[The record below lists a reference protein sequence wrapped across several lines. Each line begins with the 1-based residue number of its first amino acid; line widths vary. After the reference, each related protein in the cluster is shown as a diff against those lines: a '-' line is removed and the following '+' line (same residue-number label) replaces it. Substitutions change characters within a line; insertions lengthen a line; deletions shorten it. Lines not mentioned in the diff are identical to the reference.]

1 MQQRDHC
8 LLKLHRAGQLMTSL
22 GSERGRWELAVETLG
37 LQQRVLLGDMVLA
50 ACVISYLGPFEAS
63 IRDRLVQGT
72 WAEIIKKRV
81 NILANP
87 KFDLRDAVGN
97 EESMQ
102 RWQLFGIPNDS
113 VSYENMII
121 LEATESRKWPLL
133 IDPQD

>member
-1 MQQRDHC
+1 
-8 LLKLHRAGQLMTSL
+8 MTSL

-72 WAEIIKKRV
+72 WAEIIKKRA

-87 KFDLRDAVGN
+87 KFDLRDAIGN

-113 VSYENMII
+113 VSY
-121 LEATESRKWPLL
+121 
-133 IDPQD
+133 